1 MQQEDQKTYH
11 LRVHQAASQGMG
23 SRARIFMVRKAQNY
37 QLKHSLSLFFLNI
50 MEFSNSFRLGFCFV
64 FLQTL
69 YNIKY
74 LFFTYSGGSVWKT
87 IHGTGRS
94 IRTIRISFVRSLH
107 DCKIVN
113 TDYLLTLFY
122 LESRFHMESV
132 WQQVVGTEQQIS
144 QERHEEQQSEPPLT
158 LCSEWM
164 IWDLFLSF
172 QVELS
177 IC

>member
-1 MQQEDQKTYH
+1 MFGTKSFSGDWKTLAGFHDADQCQLINPRTQALTQKQGREGETGFWTSSRIPIPYLSPIVSALGSENEAGGRRCWLPRLLATKLLVLFHTQLVQMQQEDQKTYH

-74 LFFTYSGGSVWKT
+74 LFFTYSGGSV
-87 IHGTGRS
+87 
-94 IRTIRISFVRSLH
+94 
-107 DCKIVN
+107 
-113 TDYLLTLFY
+113 
-122 LESRFHMESV
+122 
-132 WQQVVGTEQQIS
+132 
-144 QERHEEQQSEPPLT
+144 
-158 LCSEWM
+158 
-164 IWDLFLSF
+164 
-172 QVELS
+172 
-177 IC
+177 